1 MQSLESNQVNFNII
15 IRKDEKQKRWEK
27 NVVTE

>member
-1 MQSLESNQVNFNII
+1 MQSLESNQINFNII